1 MQKPTRALS
10 ETPSCNNDYLG
21 ITFSITELNAFSQN
35 GWIHAHIHPSIHSS
49 IHPSILDFFFYTL
62 MTFVMILSV
71 ILISMLMMTYEILKT
86 VAGSDLLISVLQK
99 FNQFF
104 LMVSFAVDLKMDGP
118 IYEGKSSF
126 KMLGLSLSSKFGLGL
141 LHCPYY

>member
-1 MQKPTRALS
+1 
-10 ETPSCNNDYLG
+10 
-21 ITFSITELNAFSQN
+21 
-35 GWIHAHIHPSIHSS
+35 
-49 IHPSILDFFFYTL
+49 